1 MNIPKICSDETERHK
16 SYQRVIKLLDIDSV
30 LFQKVVKVIDTNYD
44 GKISKRELSDLFFT
58 TGQISPFQEPSG
70 SDT

>member
-1 MNIPKICSDETERHK
+1 MNAKQP
-16 SYQRVIKLLDIDSV
+16 KLLHFIERQLKIPIYLLIP

-44 GKISKRELSDLFFT
+44 GKISKRELADLFFT
-58 TGQISPFQEPSG
+58 SGQISPFSEPEASG